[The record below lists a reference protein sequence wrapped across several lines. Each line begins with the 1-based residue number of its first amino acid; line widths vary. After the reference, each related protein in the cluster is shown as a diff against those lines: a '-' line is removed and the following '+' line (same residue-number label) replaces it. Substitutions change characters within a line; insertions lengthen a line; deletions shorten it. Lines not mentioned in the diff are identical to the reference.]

1 MKMITLKSE
10 KELRI
15 YSLPLRQKILREMQ
29 LLGHPVTAKEV
40 AGRLNITPSAA
51 QHHLKQLM
59 SIGLVEP
66 DHMEVIRGIQ
76 AHYLRLADVTVS
88 IGQQYKDTLAPMR
101 DEMVKAG
108 LMTALNGFMH
118 TVERNRETLKPENM
132 HGLNDILTGIVHLT
146 PKEADDF
153 YQFVIG
159 FLNSH
164 TVAGPD
170 TKPWEVTLMAY
181 RMDIAQEEEKP

>member
-1 MKMITLKSE
+1 MKMIMLKSE

-29 LLGHPVTAKEV
+29 ELGRPVTAKEV
-40 AGRLNITPSAA
+40 AGRLSITPSAA
-51 QHHLKQLM
+51 QHHLKRLM

-66 DHMEVIRGIQ
+66 DHMEVIRGFQ

-101 DEMVKAG
+101 DEMAKSG
-108 LMTALNGFMH
+108 LMTALNGFMR
-118 TVERNRETLKPENM
+118 TVERNREMSEPENI
-132 HGLNDILTGIVHLT
+132 HRLNDILTGIVHLT

-153 YQFVIG
+153 YQLVIG
-159 FLNSH
+159 FLDSH
-164 TVAGPD
+164 TAAGPD
-170 TKPWEVTLMAY
+170 TKPWEVALLAY
-181 RMDIAQEEEKP
+181 RMDMAREE

>member
-1 MKMITLKSE
+1 MKVITLKSE

-29 LLGHPVTAKEV
+29 ILGHPVTAKEV
-40 AGRLNITPSAA
+40 ADRLNITPSAA

-76 AHYLRLADVTVS
+76 ARYLRLCDVTVS
-88 IGQQYKDTLAPMR
+88 IGQQYKDTLAPVR

-108 LMTALNGFMH
+108 LMTALSGFMR
-118 TVERNRETLKPENM
+118 TVERNREKPEAENI
-132 HGLNDILTGIVHLT
+132 HSLNDILTGIVHLT

-153 YQFVIG
+153 YQFVIS

-170 TKPWEVTLMAY
+170 TNPWEVALLSY
-181 RMDIAQEEEKP
+181 RMDLAQEE

>member
-29 LLGHPVTAKEV
+29 LLGRPVTAKEI
-40 AGRLNITPSAA
+40 ADRLEITPSAA

-66 DHMEVIRGIQ
+66 DHTETVHGIQ
-76 AHYLRLADVTVS
+76 ARYLRLAQVTVS

-101 DEMVKAG
+101 DETVKAG
-108 LMTALNGFMH
+108 LITALNGFMR
-118 TVERNRETLKPENM
+118 TVERNREKPESENI
-132 HGLNDILTGIVHLT
+132 HKLNDIVTGIVHLT

-153 YQFVIG
+153 YQLVTG
-159 FLNSH
+159 FLDSH

-170 TKPWEVTLMAY
+170 TKPWEVALLAY
-181 RMDIAQEEEKP
+181 RMDLAGED

>member
-1 MKMITLKSE
+1 MKMIALKSE

-29 LLGHPVTAKEV
+29 LLGRPATAKEI
-40 AGRLNITPSAA
+40 ADRLKITPSAA

-59 SIGLVEP
+59 SIGLIEP

-76 AHYLRLADVTVS
+76 ARYLRLANVTVS
-88 IGQQYKDTLAPMR
+88 IGQQYVDSLATMR
-101 DEMVKAG
+101 DEMVKGG
-108 LMTALNGFMH
+108 LMTALSGFMR
-118 TVERNRETLKPENM
+118 TVEKYRENPEPENRAK
-132 HGLNDILTGIVHLT
+132 LNDILTGIVHLT

-153 YQFVIG
+153 YQLVTG
-159 FLNSH
+159 FLECH

-170 TKPWEVTLMAY
+170 TKPWELVMLAY
-181 RMDIAQEEEKP
+181 RMDYTHEE

>member
-15 YSLPLRQKILREMQ
+15 YSLPLRQKILREMRF
-29 LLGHPVTAKEV
+29 LGHPVTAKEV
-40 AGRLNITPSAA
+40 ADRLRITPSAA
-51 QHHLKQLM
+51 QHHMKQLM

-66 DHMEVIRGIQ
+66 DHVEVIRGIQ

-101 DEMVKAG
+101 DETVKSG
-108 LMTALNGFMH
+108 LMTALGGFMR
-118 TVERNRETLKPENM
+118 TVERNRERPEPENANS
-132 HGLNDILTGIVHLT
+132 LNDILTGIVHLT

-153 YQFVIG
+153 YQYVLG

-164 TVAGPD
+164 TVSGPD
-170 TKPWEVTLMAY
+170 TKPWEVALMAY
-181 RMDIAQEEEKP
+181 RMDIAQEG

>member
-1 MKMITLKSE
+1 MKMIVLKTE

-29 LLGHPVTAKEV
+29 LLGRPVTAKEI
-40 AGRLNITPSAA
+40 ADRLIITPSSA

-59 SIGLVEP
+59 SIGLLEP

-76 AHYLRLADVTVS
+76 AHYLRLTPVTVS
-88 IGQQYKDTLAPMR
+88 LGQQYADALAPMR
-101 DEMVKAG
+101 DEMVKGG
-108 LMTALNGFMH
+108 LMNALSGFMR
-118 TVERNRETLKPENM
+118 TVEKNRLKPM
-132 HGLNDILTGIVHLT
+132 PADSCKLNDIVTGIVHLT

-153 YQFVIG
+153 YQFVTG
-159 FLNSH
+159 FLDSH

-170 TKPWEVTLMAY
+170 TKPWEVALLAY
-181 RMDIAQEEEKP
+181 RMDLVRGE

>member
-29 LLGHPVTAKEV
+29 KLGLPVTAKEV
-40 AGRLNITPSAA
+40 ADRLDITPSAA

-76 AHYLRLADVTVS
+76 AHFLRLADVTVS
-88 IGQQYKDTLAPMR
+88 IGQQYRDTLATMR

-108 LMTALNGFMH
+108 LMTALNGFMR
-118 TVERNRETLKPENM
+118 TVERNRESSEPQNA
-132 HGLNDILTGIVHLT
+132 HSLNDILTGIVHLT

-164 TVAGPD
+164 TAAGPD
-170 TKPWEVTLMAY
+170 TGPWEIALLAY
-181 RMDIAQEEEKP
+181 RMDPVKEK